1 MNDMSYDNFFKQAT
15 GNVPY
20 DYQGKLAGGADG
32 GSCTSHLIDCLG
44 PFHLAYLETL
54 LRAADGRASNNT

>member
-20 DYQGKLAGGADG
+20 GYQGTLAGGADG
-32 GSCTSHLIDCLG
+32 LPCTTHLRDRLG
-44 PFHLAYLETL
+44 PFHLAYLKTL